1 MGNPHSTS
9 LKDQNTWIYIERTT
23 KKGELH
29 QLGRNVLIKNN
40 VLELKFNKYGVLT
53 KKKSYN
59 KGDMKKVD
67 YSNKET
73 VNEVNQTGVVGKFLG
88 SIKQKM
94 YGKKKF

>member
-1 MGNPHSTS
+1 MGKPHSTS
-9 LKDQNTWIYIERTT
+9 IKNQNTWLYIERTT

-40 VLELKFNKYGVLT
+40 ILELSFDKYGVLI
-53 KKKSYN
+53 KKIAYN
-59 KGDMKKVD
+59 KDDMKKVR

-73 VNEVNQTGVVGKFLG
+73 VNEVNQVGVVGKFLG

>member
-1 MGNPHSTS
+1 MEF
-9 LKDQNTWIYIERTT
+9 LQ
-23 KKGELH
+23 
-29 QLGRNVLIKNN
+29 
-40 VLELKFNKYGVLT
+40 